1 MAHRLNT
8 NKQFMIGNGILAFAV
23 IFVVVI
29 FVYMSMRLQQRK
41 EGERNFIET
50 YTITLTKGFA
60 GDSTFIFINDS
71 LLVNRTIAEEPFTIE
86 VKRFAE
92 QNALMI
98 VNNATEKLSLFELSE
113 IPVREGRGRGEA
125 AGKKLG
131 IKSCEAFCS
140 HISESTSFFLAYQQ
154 PLQRHHITFAVLLQ
168 RHYTTPAV
176 TLQRY
181 CTPFAALLQNSC
193 SVTAKVLQQHCKRSA
208 VTVQE
213 VCSSFAV
220 SLSVKQG
227 TTYRPY

>member
-60 GDSTFIFINDS
+60 GDSTSIFINDS

-98 VNNATEKLSLFELSE
+98 VNNATEKLSLF
-113 IPVREGRGRGEA
+113 G
-125 AGKKLG
+125 
-131 IKSCEAFCS
+131 
-140 HISESTSFFLAYQQ
+140 
-154 PLQRHHITFAVLLQ
+154 
-168 RHYTTPAV
+168 
-176 TLQRY
+176 
-181 CTPFAALLQNSC
+181 
-193 SVTAKVLQQHCKRSA
+193 
-208 VTVQE
+208 
-213 VCSSFAV
+213 
-220 SLSVKQG
+220 
-227 TTYRPY
+227 

>member
-50 YTITLTKGFA
+50 YTIILTKGFA
-60 GDSTFIFINDS
+60 GDSTSIFINDS

-113 IPVREGRGRGEA
+113 KGGEYRFEKEGE
-125 AGKKLG
+125 
-131 IKSCEAFCS
+131 E
-140 HISESTSFFLAYQQ
+140 
-154 PLQRHHITFAVLLQ
+154 
-168 RHYTTPAV
+168 
-176 TLQRY
+176 
-181 CTPFAALLQNSC
+181 
-193 SVTAKVLQQHCKRSA
+193 
-208 VTVQE
+208 
-213 VCSSFAV
+213 
-220 SLSVKQG
+220 VKQLAKN
-227 TTYRPY
+227 

>member
-60 GDSTFIFINDS
+60 GDSTSIFINDS

-98 VNNATEKLSLFELSE
+98 VNNATEK
-113 IPVREGRGRGEA
+113 GRGEA

-181 CTPFAALLQNSC
+181 CIPFAALLQNSC